1 MFNEEG
7 TQCKNLVMKYCDIF
21 NWSNKN
27 LKAIP
32 PKVVQHTI
40 FLILNAKSICEKSYE
55 PLARTNNQGAMEKIL
70 AI

>member
-21 NWSNKN
+21 YWSYKN
-27 LKAIP
+27 HKAIP

-40 FLILNAKSICEKSYE
+40 FLILDARSICEKSYE
-55 PLARTNNQGAMEKIL
+55 PLAKTNS
-70 AI
+70 